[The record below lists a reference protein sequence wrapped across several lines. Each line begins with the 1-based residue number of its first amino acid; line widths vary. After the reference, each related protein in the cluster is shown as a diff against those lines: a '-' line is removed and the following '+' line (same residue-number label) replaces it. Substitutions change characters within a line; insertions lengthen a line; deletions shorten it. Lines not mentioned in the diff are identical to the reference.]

1 MLILK
6 LILTLTFLKKM
17 RFLCIVQCKIN
28 QEEYMVALLKN
39 LVTSHLEETPRR
51 RFIPMVIIKKKAL
64 CFIVIR
70 KHLCQTFLIV

>member
-1 MLILK
+1 
-6 LILTLTFLKKM
+6 
-17 RFLCIVQCKIN
+17 
-28 QEEYMVALLKN
+28 MVALLKN